1 MKSARTKYE
10 AVAVGDD
17 AVAVPEQGQ
26 NIGRNAK
33 AKVSKPTN
41 MYRDTSIKFL

>member
-1 MKSARTKYE
+1 LKSARPKYE

-17 AVAVPEQGQ
+17 AVAVPEHGQ
-26 NIGRNAK
+26 NIGRTAK

-41 MYRDTSIKFL
+41 MYRNTSIKVL